1 MLTMEPA
8 RLLSLFDL
16 AGVAVAAISGALAAG
31 RRRLDLLGVAVVATV
46 TAIGGGTLRDV
57 LLGRHPVAWIA
68 EPDYLSVILASA
80 AATMV
85 YTRFRAPPARALLI
99 ADAFALGLFT
109 MTGAQIAER
118 AGLSGLLVIV
128 MGTIT
133 AVAGGVVRD
142 VLCTEVPLVMR
153 SGSLYASASIAGGT
167 AFVWLRVAGLSVA
180 WSATAG
186 MILVVALRFA
196 AIIFDLRLPVYRL
209 EHPEGP

>member
-1 MLTMEPA
+1 MPTLEPT

-16 AGVAVAAISGALAAG
+16 AGVAVAAASGALAAG

-57 LLGRHPVAWIA
+57 LLDRRVFWIA
-68 EPDYLSVILASA
+68 DPDYLTVILGA
-80 AATMV
+80 AAITML
-85 YTRFRAPPARALLI
+85 YTRFKAPPARALLI

-109 MTGAQIAER
+109 MTGAQIASR
-118 AGLSGLLVIV
+118 AGLSGLLVIM

-142 VLCTEVPLVMR
+142 VLCTEVPLIMR
-153 SGSLYASASIAGGT
+153 SGYLYASASIAGGT
-167 AFVWLRVAGLSVA
+167 AFVWLQEAGLSTA
-180 WSATAG
+180 LSASAG
-186 MILVVALRFA
+186 AVLVTALRFA
-196 AIIFDLRLPVYRL
+196 AIIFDLKLPVYRL

>member
-1 MLTMEPA
+1 MVTTESSA
-8 RLLSLFDL
+8 LLSLFDL
-16 AGVAVAAISGALAAG
+16 AGVAVAAASGALAAG

-57 LLGRHPVAWIA
+57 LLGRHPVFWIA
-68 EPDYLSVILASA
+68 EPDYLTVILAA
-80 AATMV
+80 AALTMA
-85 YTRFRAPPARALLI
+85 YTRFRAPPARALQF
-99 ADAFALGLFT
+99 ADALALGFFT
-109 MTGAQIAER
+109 MTGSQIAER

-153 SGSLYASASIAGGT
+153 SGSLYASASIAGAT
-167 AFVWLRVAGLSVA
+167 AFVWLRVAGVAIPVAASV
-180 WSATAG
+180 G
-186 MILVVALRFA
+186 IVLVVALRLA
-196 AIIFDLRLPVYRL
+196 AIVFDLRLPVYRL

>member
-1 MLTMEPA
+1 MLTMGSNG
-8 RLLSLFDL
+8 LLSLFDL
-16 AGVAVAAISGALAAG
+16 AGVAVAAASGALAAG
-31 RRRLDLLGVAVVATV
+31 RRGLDLLGVAVVATV

-57 LLGRHPVAWIA
+57 LLGRHPVFWIG
-68 EPDYLSVILASA
+68 EPDYLTVILGSA
-80 AATMV
+80 AVTMI

-99 ADAFALGLFT
+99 ADACALGLFT

-153 SGSLYASASIAGGT
+153 SGYLYASASIAGGT
-167 AFVWLRVAGLSVA
+167 AFVWLRVAGLSIPVA
-180 WSATAG
+180 ATAG
-186 MILVVALRFA
+186 MVLVVALRFA
-196 AIIFDLRLPVYRL
+196 AIAFDLRLPVYRL
-209 EHPEGP
+209 EHPEDP